1 MDPNTKIFIIGL
13 PRTGTTSVCHA
24 FLQLGF
30 SCAHTAYTQKTFV
43 NAQVLADTPIFN
55 DYQQLDKLY
64 PNAKFIY
71 LERASDKWLPSI
83 RQLLQ
88 RMQVNLTR
96 ADGGF
101 NPHIKRCYLNTFGD
115 FTSNDLENDAY
126 LQRCYE
132 QHKDTAQQYF
142 ANRPADLLSIDIAN
156 ANSFALL
163 CRFLQ
168 IQTALTQFEKMNMGG
183 KVTAWNAIKHPLKI
197 ASTAK
202 GKIDKQL
209 YPEQ

>member
-1 MDPNTKIFIIGL
+1 MESKTKIFIIGL

-30 SCAHTAYTQKTFV
+30 RCAHTAYIQKTFSD
-43 NAQVLADTPIFN
+43 AQVIADTPIFN

-64 PNAKFIY
+64 PHAKFIY
-71 LERASDKWLPSI
+71 LERAFDKWLPSI

-88 RMQVNLTR
+88 RMHKNLTR
-96 ADGGF
+96 EDGGF

-115 FTSNDLENDAY
+115 FSSHDLETDDY
-126 LQRCYE
+126 LQRCYDE
-132 QHKDTAQQYF
+132 HKDTAQRYF
-142 ANRPADLLSIDIAN
+142 SNRPEDFLSIDIADKH
-156 ANSFALL
+156 SFAAL
-163 CRFLQ
+163 CAFLQ
-168 IQTALTQFEKMNMGG
+168 IGTTLTQFEKMNIGG

-197 ASTAK
+197 SSTAN

-209 YPEQ
+209 YP